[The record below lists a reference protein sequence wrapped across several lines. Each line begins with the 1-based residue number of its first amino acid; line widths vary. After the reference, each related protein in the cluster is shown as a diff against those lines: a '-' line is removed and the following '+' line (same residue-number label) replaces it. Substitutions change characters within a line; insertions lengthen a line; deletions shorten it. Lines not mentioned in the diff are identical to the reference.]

1 MAWFGANIDLN
12 SLKNQVAST
21 LKEVLEDETAEKSQE
36 NGINASSL
44 QALQAEIHALR
55 ESNEILRNEKEQEV
69 RQIKDL
75 LIEKEEEIS
84 ELQGWSSPKEDTD
97 YVIRIKELET
107 KLKELSKRA
116 ASIPETDSHPSSLKS
131 LSQEQ
136 ILQQETTIQN
146 KHDEAFLLSLKEEI
160 QKLSATLDQ
169 KTRDALIEQTQFK
182 NTITEIELKNE
193 EYKNKISEQEI
204 NIQSLEVK
212 LNDGKNDDD
221 EFTNNQTKKIE
232 EYEYKINDQ
241 EKIIQSLELR
251 FHQEKDSEELHKNR
265 TEEYKY
271 KLNERDKNIQSL
283 EFELTKEK
291 NMNETLQNS
300 QKKCKD
306 YEFKISEQED
316 IIISLELRLNSET
329 DQINLLSNKVS
340 DLEGKIMKQ
349 GRELNSKASALGE
362 KDTLLEEKEKKE
374 LFWKE
379 ELKKLQNQVKD
390 KETEILKLK
399 EESDTRLELELSS
412 CTSDA
417 SSKIKE
423 MEDSYNLLMQEKNDL
438 VNSLLSR
445 TLPVESNDVI
455 ELQNKYENLLHK
467 NEDFESKLSKN
478 GKLIDSLEIQ
488 LCEKDLILEEYTTKI
503 ASHVQEIT
511 GLNETL
517 SEKNDEYE
525 KLKKYVEECKNENDS
540 LTKKPEETL
549 QMIQT
554 SVDDVMEEKN
564 VESQV
569 VQCNIQ
575 ELQKCNSSLLKDN
588 KEIDTEL
595 KDLYESI
602 RQKESLIMGLQKD
615 LLSLNDWKEKA
626 LSTIEVNSLDEFQ
639 QRLEELIKQNNNN
652 SQMNEHLLKIAKMIG
667 QDVNSSSLENVVD
680 KLLRDLKDSKEKV
693 LELEKSFNDFEKKNN
708 LLLVEIES
716 KDEIINDLNTKIDH
730 LSKSEEDFE
739 LKLNAHKKEL
749 DELNEKLLQTEDL
762 FEKNEEKVLTSE
774 KELSILKDERDS
786 QMKLHVEF
794 VKKLDENL
802 HHLKAEN
809 NILKEQSL
817 KDKELITTSTQKLEL
832 LQEKDPQIKKL
843 EKQISD
849 SEKVIEKLSRLIND
863 KDLEMDS
870 LKLKADSLS
879 SIAYQ
884 KHSGDSNESNELR
897 NRVSS
902 LVKERQEMINAIQLK
917 HQESIKYHE
926 ESQRLSKL
934 IEMKDS
940 EILSLK
946 EQHKPGTNI
955 SKDFNSS
962 LQENKIVRKRF
973 LSECLGENQ
982 LNSRMNSNG
991 NSEDSD
997 DKKITITQME
1007 STILSL
1013 KDELH
1018 LRNSELDKLKE
1029 QSTEYNEAKTRLQL
1043 TIKEKEYD
1051 LAMAQKNLQHIE
1063 KLLQEKEE
1071 SSLIHKKET
1080 DQLNTLIQE
1089 LKSDTVLL
1097 KQLKED
1103 ACNSSLHK
1111 DRELMELRKEV
1122 NNLIDKKRKLEQES
1136 ERLKQHLVSVEDGY
1150 TQDALEYQN
1159 CVTDLK
1165 TKLLSTEEALRISSA
1180 KHSTAIQEAN
1190 QLGGSLESQVVHLRD
1205 ERDEVLKKFKK
1216 LNKDYKEQTK
1226 AVENLQI
1233 ALDGFRREQEN
1244 EIRFSQQY
1252 LQDKL
1257 KSEKEKMD
1265 SQEAEIS
1272 QLKAELESSRQ
1283 KDSNRQS
1290 MVEQLDHKSH
1300 IISTLKQEIHSR
1312 EELLKNARKELSEI
1326 NQNQNIKV
1334 DKNLIK
1340 NLVVGYAGADT
1351 NKKKEILKIIGT
1363 VLDFT
1368 PEERKKSGL
1377 EGAKWSWFG
1386 GSLDDSSNLDES
1398 LASAFV
1404 KFLETES
1411 GSKGSILSLPAEI
1424 SKSTSDSIS
1433 VTPSSI
1439 HLPGHKRT
1447 ESSGSVSSDRSSPNL
1462 LLNNPSNI
1470 LPTFSVN
1477 RSSSSILKHVLEEK
1491 DKE

>member
-1 MAWFGANIDLN
+1 MVWSKYRFEF
-12 SLKNQVAST
+12 LK
-21 LKEVLEDETAEKSQE
+21 KS
-36 NGINASSL
+36 SSEYSEGT
-44 QALQAEIHALR
+44 LQAEIHALR

-97 YVIRIKELET
+97 YVIH
-107 KLKELSKRA
+107 
-116 ASIPETDSHPSSLKS
+116 SHPSSLKS

-136 ILQQETTIQN
+136 ILQQETNDPKQT
-146 KHDEAFLLSLKEEI
+146 HEAFLLSLKEEI

-169 KTRDALIEQTQFK
+169 KTRDALIEQTQ
-182 NTITEIELKNE
+182 
-193 EYKNKISEQEI
+193 
-204 NIQSLEVK
+204 
-212 LNDGKNDDD
+212 
-221 EFTNNQTKKIE
+221 
-232 EYEYKINDQ
+232 
-241 EKIIQSLELR
+241 

-349 GRELNSKASALGE
+349 GRELNSKASAL
-362 KDTLLEEKEKKE
+362 
-374 LFWKE
+374 
-379 ELKKLQNQVKD
+379 
-390 KETEILKLK
+390 
-399 EESDTRLELELSS
+399 
-412 CTSDA
+412 
-417 SSKIKE
+417 
-423 MEDSYNLLMQEKNDL
+423 
-438 VNSLLSR
+438 
-445 TLPVESNDVI
+445 
-455 ELQNKYENLLHK
+455 
-467 NEDFESKLSKN
+467 
-478 GKLIDSLEIQ
+478 
-488 LCEKDLILEEYTTKI
+488 
-503 ASHVQEIT
+503 EIT

-575 ELQKCNSSLLKDN
+575 ELQK
-588 KEIDTEL
+588 
-595 KDLYESI
+595 
-602 RQKESLIMGLQKD
+602 KESLIMGLQKD

-652 SQMNEHLLKIAKMIG
+652 SQMNEHLLKKIAKMIG
-667 QDVNSSSLENVVD
+667 Q
-680 KLLRDLKDSKEKV
+680 RYSKEKV

-762 FEKNEEKVLTSE
+762 FEKNEEKKYL
-774 KELSILKDERDS
+774 R
-786 QMKLHVEF
+786 F

-832 LQEKDPQIKKL
+832 LQEKETLKFKKL
-843 EKQISD
+843 QTHYHQLPTKNI
-849 SEKVIEKLSRLIND
+849 
-863 KDLEMDS
+863 
-870 LKLKADSLS
+870 
-879 SIAYQ
+879 
-884 KHSGDSNESNELR
+884 SGDSNESNELR
-897 NRVSS
+897 NR
-902 LVKERQEMINAIQLK
+902 

-962 LQENKIVRKRF
+962 LQENKIVRKTIFVRVF
-973 LSECLGENQ
+973 G
-982 LNSRMNSNG
+982 
-991 NSEDSD
+991 EDSD

-1063 KLLQEKEE
+1063 KNGSVKYFNTRIEK
-1071 SSLIHKKET
+1071 
-1080 DQLNTLIQE
+1080 
-1089 LKSDTVLL
+1089 
-1097 KQLKED
+1097 
-1103 ACNSSLHK
+1103 
-1111 DRELMELRKEV
+1111 
-1122 NNLIDKKRKLEQES
+1122 
-1136 ERLKQHLVSVEDGY
+1136 LKQHLVSVEDGY

-1180 KHSTAIQEAN
+1180 SI
-1190 QLGGSLESQVVHLRD
+1190 
-1205 ERDEVLKKFKK
+1205 VLQFKK
-1216 LNKDYKEQTK
+1216 PINYKEQTK

-1257 KSEKEKMD
+1257 K
-1265 SQEAEIS
+1265 
-1272 QLKAELESSRQ
+1272 
-1283 KDSNRQS
+1283 
-1290 MVEQLDHKSH
+1290 
-1300 IISTLKQEIHSR
+1300 
-1312 EELLKNARKELSEI
+1312 
-1326 NQNQNIKV
+1326 
-1334 DKNLIK
+1334 
-1340 NLVVGYAGADT
+1340 
-1351 NKKKEILKIIGT
+1351 
-1363 VLDFT
+1363 
-1368 PEERKKSGL
+1368 KKSGL

-1447 ESSGSVSSDRSSPNL
+1447 ESSGSVSSSSKL
-1462 LLNNPSNI
+1462 S
-1470 LPTFSVN
+1470 
-1477 RSSSSILKHVLEEK
+1477 
-1491 DKE
+1491 